1 MALDAIGLL
10 GAVLGLG
17 ESAFLQWLAARHGM
31 SAPRADRM
39 DLDLALMDD
48 VDEEGGVADSHNPD
62 ESANP
67 KAEESS
73 REKENSQNR
82 RVAFRFVSSGG
93 LLLVPILRL
102 VVDPLAKLLREH
114 LYLAS
119 AR

>member
-1 MALDAIGLL
+1 ML
-10 GAVLGLG
+10 
-17 ESAFLQWLAARHGM
+17 
-31 SAPRADRM
+31 P
-39 DLDLALMDD
+39 DD

-82 RVAFRFVSSGG
+82 RVAFRFVSPGG

-102 VVDPLAKLLREH
+102 VMDPLAKLLREH

-119 AR
+119 ARWEAQQRAKASMAVLGGNCEILGARKYRVCVCASGAMEKQVI